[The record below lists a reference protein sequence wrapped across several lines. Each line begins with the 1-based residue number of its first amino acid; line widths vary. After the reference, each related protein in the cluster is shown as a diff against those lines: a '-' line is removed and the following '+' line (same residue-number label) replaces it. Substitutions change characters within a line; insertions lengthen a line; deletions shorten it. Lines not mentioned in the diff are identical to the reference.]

1 MGLPASD
8 LLIPIEID
16 NVRKIF
22 LGNKML
28 KTKLEVFLVQNNSQH
43 FIIMNG

>member
-8 LLIPIEID
+8 LLIPIEIE
-16 NVRKIF
+16 NVSKIF

-28 KTKLEVFLVQNNSQH
+28 KTKLKYFW
-43 FIIMNG
+43 FKIIHNIL